1 MLSNKDKFQR
11 FEIEQFIAMGFLLG
25 FENVST
31 VDLGIL
37 IELFIKG
44 RNINI
49 GSKFANINSYV
60 EFQEDGCILKN
71 GRTIYSY
78 VPEVETSVR
87 TQLEKIAGIDI
98 IKYAQQFSMEEFLLR
113 KIEKYGSIHEEKITD
128 VFCKTQLEELKA
140 MATKGYVTYKWND
153 DVPHD
158 DYHELQLSQKGL
170 LQLFKLNY
178 GEEIKNFKGI
188 LKALRYDETLLD
200 DFLLAQNLS
209 LPVAFVLK
217 IENFDQ
223 FCSTYDRVKTIG

>member
-1 MLSNKDKFQR
+1 MLSNNNKFQR
-11 FEIEQFIAMGFLLG
+11 FELEQFIAMGFLLG

-60 EFQEDGCILKN
+60 EFQEDDCILKN

-87 TQLEKIAGIDI
+87 TQLEKIAGVDI
-98 IKYAQQFSMEEFLLR
+98 IKFAQQFSMEEFLLR
-113 KIEKYGSIHEEKITD
+113 KIEKYGSIQEEKITD
-128 VFCKTQLEELKA
+128 VFCKEQLEGLKE
-140 MATKGYVTYKWND
+140 MATKGYVIYKWND

-158 DYHELQLSQKGL
+158 DYRELQLSPKGL
-170 LQLFKLNY
+170 VQWFKSEY
-178 GEEIKNFKGI
+178 KEEITRFQRT
-188 LKALRYDETLLD
+188 LKALRYDEALLD
-200 DFLLAQNLS
+200 DFLLTQDLS

-223 FCSTYDRVKTIG
+223 FCVAFDRAKTIG